1 MINIEKHVAYW
12 RDTATKDL
20 QFAER
25 LINRDQEIAY
35 GLFFVHL
42 SLEKAIKAH
51 VCKQTKQIP
60 PRIHNLLALAKL
72 GEVGLSQEQ
81 RDYSTKMNLYNI
93 EGRYP
98 DMYFPQ
104 PSLEKAQEYLAT
116 AKEMITWLLNQL

>member
-81 RDYSTKMNLYNI
+81 RDYCMKMNLYNI

>member
-81 RDYSTKMNLYNI
+81 RDYCTKMNLYNI

>member
-72 GEVGLSQEQ
+72 GEVGLS
-81 RDYSTKMNLYNI
+81 
-93 EGRYP
+93 
-98 DMYFPQ
+98 
-104 PSLEKAQEYLAT
+104 
-116 AKEMITWLLNQL
+116 